1 MIACRLSDKEARGE
15 PITIENFVIDM
26 MMMIIIIIIIIITI
40 ITTIKIIIKGT
51 RDSYMYNVH
60 S

>member
-1 MIACRLSDKEARGE
+1 
-15 PITIENFVIDM
+15 M
-26 MMMIIIIIIIIITI
+26 MMIIIIIIIITI